1 MSRQR
6 SFPFPSAFLLG
17 LTLALLLAAAG
28 PAHALEQS
36 PVSMEILVGGIPLA
50 EYAARNST
58 YVEAIEGRE
67 YTIRLENRTGRRVAV
82 ALSVDGM
89 NTIDAKT
96 TSAREASK
104 WILEPYQTLS
114 LDGWQTGADTARR
127 FFFTTEEKSYGA
139 WMGKTQNLGI
149 VSAAVFRERRSD
161 PLPIQRPRLR
171 EKRRSE
177 RSSDAPGAAE
187 EPSRVLSDA
196 AESKAAPLGRKPA
209 LQPPPSDDLAA
220 TGIGQQFNHLV
231 RRVRFDAESSPAA
244 VLEIRYEYHD
254 ALVRLGVLP
263 LPYARWEDPLERR
276 ERARGFEDFDFAP
289 SP

>member
-1 MSRQR
+1 MSRRR
-6 SFPFPSAFLLG
+6 SFLFQSAVLAGF
-17 LTLALLLAAAG
+17 TLALLLAATGA
-28 PAHALEQS
+28 AHALEQS
-36 PVSMEILVGGIPLA
+36 PISMEILVGGIPLA
-50 EYAARNST
+50 EYAARNTT

-67 YTIRLENRTGRRVAV
+67 YTIRLENRTGGRVAV

-104 WILEPYQTLS
+104 WILQPYQTLL
-114 LDGWQTGADTARR
+114 LDGWQTGTDTARR

-149 VSAAVFRERRSD
+149 VSAAAIRERRRD
-161 PLPIQRPRLR
+161 PLPIHRPLR
-171 EKRRSE
+171 RDRRRSGLPG
-177 RSSDAPGAAE
+177 DAPGGAE
-187 EPSRVLSDA
+187 APSRIEGEA
-196 AESKAAPLGRKPA
+196 AESKAAPLGRQPE
-209 LQPPPSDDLAA
+209 LQPSPSDDLAA
-220 TGIGQQFNHLV
+220 TGIGQQFDHRV
-231 RRVRFDAESSPAA
+231 RRVRFEAESSPAA
-244 VLEIRYEYHD
+244 VMEIRYEYHD

-263 LPYARWEDPLERR
+263 RSYARWEDPLERR

>member
-1 MSRQR
+1 MSRRR
-6 SFPFPSAFLLG
+6 SFPFQFGVLAGF
-17 LTLALLLAAAG
+17 TLALLLAVAG
-28 PAHALEQS
+28 PVHALEAS
-36 PVSMEILVGGIPLA
+36 PLSMEILVDGIPLA

-67 YTIRLENRTGRRVAV
+67 YTLRLRNRTGGRVAV

-96 TSAREASK
+96 TSARGASK

-114 LDGWQTGADTARR
+114 LDGWQTGTDTARR

-149 VSAAVFRERRSD
+149 VSAAAFRERRREPVPIHR
-161 PLPIQRPRLR
+161 PLGKD
-171 EKRRSE
+171 KRRSE
-177 RSSDAPGAAE
+177 RSGDAPRAAE
-187 EPSRVLSDA
+187 SPSRIDGAQS
-196 AESKAAPLGRKPA
+196 ESKAAP
-209 LQPPPSDDLAA
+209 QPPPSQDLAA
-220 TGIGQQFNHLV
+220 TGIGQKFDHRV
-231 RRVRFDAESSPAA
+231 RRIRFETESSPAA
-244 VLEIRYEYHD
+244 VMEIRYEYHD
-254 ALVRLGVLP
+254 ALVRLGVVP
-263 LPYARWEDPLERR
+263 RSYARWEDPLTRR